1 MNQGIQM
8 KTLKLMLLTVIA
20 MAMVP
25 MAMAQDLTA
34 KQLEQWLVAMP
45 VLTQWLSQHEEKLA
59 ADDVMKESASMD
71 QVFAK
76 GVEQLREKGLYND
89 FNKQVTDAGFQNV
102 EQWAGLSRDI
112 TMAYMAIEME
122 NEMVSASQ
130 MEAQLRQLQS
140 AEGLSPSE
148 KAMMEQ
154 MMKAS
159 LMMVQAANKVPAK
172 NKATVRPYVER
183 IAQQFDEQRPDSH
196 QH

>member
-1 MNQGIQM
+1 M

-76 GVEQLREKGLYND
+76 GVEQLREKGLYKD

-172 NKATVRPYVER
+172 NKAIVRPYVER

>member
-1 MNQGIQM
+1 M

-76 GVEQLREKGLYND
+76 GVEQLREKGLYKD

>member
-1 MNQGIQM
+1 M

-172 NKATVRPYVER
+172 NKAIVRPYVER

>member
-1 MNQGIQM
+1 M

>member
-1 MNQGIQM
+1 
-8 KTLKLMLLTVIA
+8 
-20 MAMVP
+20 
-25 MAMAQDLTA
+25 
-34 KQLEQWLVAMP
+34 
-45 VLTQWLSQHEEKLA
+45 
-59 ADDVMKESASMD
+59 MD

-154 MMKAS
+154 MMKTLPFQIN
-159 LMMVQAANKVPAK
+159 LMKKK
-172 NKATVRPYVER
+172 NK
-183 IAQQFDEQRPDSH
+183 H
-196 QH
+196 KK

>member
-1 MNQGIQM
+1 M
-8 KTLKLMLLTVIA
+8 KTLKQILLTITLI
-20 MAMVP
+20 AMVP
-25 MAMAQDLTA
+25 VAMAQDLTA
-34 KQLEQWLVAMP
+34 KQVEQWLGAMP
-45 VLTQWLSQHEEKLA
+45 ALTQWLSQHEEKLA

-76 GVEQLREKGLYND
+76 GVEQLREKGLYDD
-89 FNKQVTDAGFQNV
+89 FNKQVTKAGFKNV
-102 EQWAGLSRDI
+102 EQWAGLSQDI

-130 MEAQLRQLQS
+130 MEAQLKQLQA

-172 NKATVRPYVER
+172 NKATVRPYAER
-183 IAQQFDEQRPDSH
+183 IAKQFDEQRTDPH

>member
-1 MNQGIQM
+1 M

-76 GVEQLREKGLYND
+76 GVEQLREKGLYSD

-172 NKATVRPYVER
+172 NKAIVRPYVER